1 MSPHR
6 PSSSVAPAPRAIIL
20 AAGQGTRLRPFTDD
34 RPKCMV
40 EVAGRPILH
49 HQLRALRHHGINEIV
64 IVRGYLGDR
73 ISPDVPDGVTFI
85 DNPNYASHQILL
97 SLFAAGTAF
106 TGDCI
111 VSYADIVYHPDAVA
125 TLLASPASAT
135 LIVDRQWQRAYE
147 GRTDHPLS
155 EAELCFT
162 TRQTERLVRKVGK
175 RTSEDEGSRKPL
187 GEFIGLAKFT
197 APYVARMWARYD
209 RALARGRDQPVGRA
223 TSLDRAYLTDL
234 LNVGLAEHDPII
246 AATIDGRWRE
256 IDTVQ
261 DLERAHA
268 VVNW

>member
-111 VSYADIVYHPDAVA
+111 VSYADIVYRRSNGHIAGAVKARIYGNPA
-125 TLLASPASAT
+125 TLWAFN
-135 LIVDRQWQRAYE
+135 VR
-147 GRTDHPLS
+147 
-155 EAELCFT
+155 EA
-162 TRQTERLVRKVGK
+162 GI
-175 RTSEDEGSRKPL
+175 P
-187 GEFIGLAKFT
+187 
-197 APYVARMWARYD
+197 
-209 RALARGRDQPVGRA
+209 LARLKPTGVSIDKLVKGA
-223 TSLDRAYLTDL
+223 TQE
-234 LNVGLAEHDPII
+234 G
-246 AATIDGRWRE
+246 
-256 IDTVQ
+256 
-261 DLERAHA
+261 
-268 VVNW
+268 